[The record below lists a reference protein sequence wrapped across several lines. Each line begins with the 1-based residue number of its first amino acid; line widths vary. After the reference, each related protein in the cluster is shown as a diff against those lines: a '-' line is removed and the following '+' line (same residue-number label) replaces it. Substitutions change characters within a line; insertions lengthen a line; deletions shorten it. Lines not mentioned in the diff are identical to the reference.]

1 MRCESRPASFLGK
14 RQKFFYKRQKFSY
27 TLKVTPEEQSVSQA

>member
-14 RQKFFYKRQKFSY
+14 RQKFSY
-27 TLKVTPEEQSVSQA
+27 TLKVTPEEQSGSQA

>member
-14 RQKFFYKRQKFSY
+14 RQKFFYKRRKSQKGFIEY
-27 TLKVTPEEQSVSQA
+27 FARFYFIC

>member
-27 TLKVTPEEQSVSQA
+27 TLKVILYFKSYP